1 MNRHKRE
8 LKRLQHSV
16 HMFSDIA
23 GTRPPK
29 EYGDTHYSRM
39 LVEDAANGLV
49 PYGDSSKFAITLEPE
64 NPELEYLI
72 GEGLDR
78 EGYRPDLSDSV
89 RNFLREATQTVLAF
103 REATYE
109 IVYFSDPETEKL
121 VTFGLSFILPWTLKR
136 QRDGWVQ
143 TVPPAYAERIK
154 GQSQIHLP
162 ADVVLQLRLPPTIE
176 RYFVPMMADLE
187 NLGRDM
193 YPKFGM
199 PVPGNPVRDIGFE
212 FQEWKKWHS
221 IAIAQATREAGWNAR
236 NSFPDEMTEFYFVQR
251 FLRFERFK
259 LEIRESLV
267 SQLNEMLRTVGKRLS
282 FSAKITVSGL
292 PDAAQ
297 IDQSMQELESGAASF
312 GDVMKPYM
320 SY

>member
-1 MNRHKRE
+1 MNKHKRE
-8 LKRLQHSV
+8 LKRLQNSV

-29 EYGDTHYSRM
+29 AYGDTHYSRM

-49 PYGDSSKFAITLEPE
+49 PYGDDSKFAITLEPE
-64 NPELEYLI
+64 NPKLEYLI

-78 EGYRPDLSDSV
+78 EGYGPDLSDSV
-89 RNFLREATQTVLAF
+89 RRFLREAAQTVLSF

-121 VTFGLSFILPWTLKR
+121 VTFGLSFILPRTLKR

-162 ADVVLQLRLPPTIE
+162 ADSVFHVRLPKSID
-176 RYFVPMMADLE
+176 RHFVPMMTDLE
-187 NLGRDM
+187 YLGRDM

-199 PVPGNPVRDIGFE
+199 PVPGSPVRDVGFD
-212 FQEWKKWHS
+212 FQEWRKWHN
-221 IAIAQATREAGWNAR
+221 IAIAQATRPSGWNAR
-236 NSFPDEMTEFYFVQR
+236 NSFPEEVTEFYFVQR

-267 SQLNEMLRTVGKRLS
+267 SQLNEMLGTVGSRLG
-282 FSAKITVSGL
+282 FSAKIVISGL
-292 PDAAQ
+292 PDASQ
-297 IDQSMQELESGAASF
+297 LDRSLQDLESGTASF
-312 GDVMKPYM
+312 ADVMKAYM
-320 SY
+320 WY

>member
-1 MNRHKRE
+1 MKRQRRE

-49 PYGDSSKFAITLEPE
+49 PYCDSSNVAITLEPE
-64 NPELEYLI
+64 SPELEYLI
-72 GEGLDR
+72 GEGLDG
-78 EGYRPDLSDSV
+78 EGYGPYLSDSV
-89 RNFLREATQTVLAF
+89 RRFLREAAQTVLSF

-109 IVYFSDPETEKL
+109 IVFFSDPETEKL

-136 QRDGWVQ
+136 ESDGWVQ
-143 TVPPAYAERIK
+143 TVPPDYAERVK
-154 GQSQIHLP
+154 GKSQIHMP
-162 ADVVLQLRLPPTIE
+162 ADSVLQLRLPNTID

-199 PVPGNPVRDIGFE
+199 PVPGTPVRDIGFE
-212 FQEWKKWHS
+212 FQEWRKGHN
-221 IAIAQATREAGWNAR
+221 IAIAQATRDAGWNAR
-236 NSFPDEMTEFYFVQR
+236 NSFPEEMTEFYFVQR

-259 LEIRESLV
+259 LEIRASLM
-267 SQLNEMLRTVGKRLS
+267 SQLNEMLRTVGDRLG
-282 FSAKITVSGL
+282 FAAKIVVSGL

-297 IDQSMQELESGAASF
+297 IDRSMEILESGAASF

-320 SY
+320 WH